1 MHILSNPTIS
11 YLSAS
16 RLTWLPSPNLALCL
30 PSIGPSLMLTPQTAR
45 KALPLGFLYSNSHL
59 VLRNVRMNVPSFP
72 RKPFP
77 RAYMETDLLSLNFR
91 TVGIPSI
98 LGCLILK
105 TRVC

>member
-45 KALPLGFLYSNSHL
+45 KALPLDFYSNSHL